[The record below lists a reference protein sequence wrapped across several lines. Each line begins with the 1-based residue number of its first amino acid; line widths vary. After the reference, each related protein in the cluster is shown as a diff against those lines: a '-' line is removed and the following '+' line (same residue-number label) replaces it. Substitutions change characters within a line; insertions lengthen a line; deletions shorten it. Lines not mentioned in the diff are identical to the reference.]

1 MRVFWEKGYAGASL
15 DDLTSATG
23 LGRGSLYGT
32 FASKDGL
39 FRQALQRYSLL
50 YGARFDAAL
59 ACAGTDPVGA
69 IEAFFAVVLDRIAD
83 PTVPDGCLVAQS
95 TISSPTLE
103 ADTAERVREMLR
115 AQHARVRS
123 ALDAAHPDKELLD
136 ELATY
141 VVGIT
146 QSLAVL
152 SRGGMSAEELQST
165 TRLACETVARRLGA
179 TIGER

>member
-15 DDLTSATG
+15 EDLTSATG

-115 AQHARVRS
+115 AQHVRVRS
-123 ALDAAHPDKELLD
+123 ALDPAHPDKELLD

-165 TRLACETVARRLGA
+165 TRLACETVARRLGDHH
-179 TIGER
+179 R